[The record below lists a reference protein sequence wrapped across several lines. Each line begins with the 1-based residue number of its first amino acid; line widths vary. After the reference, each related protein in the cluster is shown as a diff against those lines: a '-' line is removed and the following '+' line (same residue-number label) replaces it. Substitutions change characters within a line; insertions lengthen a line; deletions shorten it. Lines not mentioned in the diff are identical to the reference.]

1 MSYTVGGHYN
11 FPNLLQLWCV
21 SKHSNDPDSGNDG
34 VTDNGSNSR
43 RYESDKGGPIM
54 INSSHLSGQTLPD
67 FSNTE
72 VKLAYCIGMDRGP
85 CWKVV
90 WSNWKPFRRKGD
102 EDNNLLGILA
112 VVCGDG
118 SCLVFVLPRS
128 LSTVSSTALPTN
140 GCTDSIADKVV
151 VIPESSVCRW
161 ELKVPSEKGSLDN
174 ISIISAAWNPQDPF
188 QLSCGLADGSVAVY
202 NLDPELLSP
211 PSLSSPPPPQISPPT
226 PQLSAQQQQ
235 HLKQFLSSSLATSS
249 HITSQTL
256 SNVSFPSSSSYL
268 PDSKKKT
275 IEVSKTLSES
285 RSRYYPVPNLYLK
298 ENTNDNN
305 NVNHH
310 NHEQYLGS
318 KSNNQRTNRK
328 RRHSNDL
335 SSNDERP
342 ISNAVRAV
350 SYCPVNP
357 HLLLS
362 AGYGSDV
369 KVSLDHCMISS
380 FFFE

>member
-1 MSYTVGGHYN
+1 MSYTVGGHYS

-21 SKHSNDPDSGNDG
+21 SKQFNNPDSGDDG
-34 VTDNGSNSR
+34 VTDNGIDSR
-43 RYESDKGGPIM
+43 LCHGSDKGDKGSIM
-54 INSSHLSGQTLPD
+54 MNSSHSSREILPD

-90 WSNWKPFRRKGD
+90 WSNWKPPRGRGD
-102 EDNNLLGILA
+102 EDCNLLGMLA

-128 LSTVSSTALPTN
+128 LSTVSSTALLTN
-140 GCTDSIADKVV
+140 GCTDSIAEKVV
-151 VIPESSVCRW
+151 VIPECSVCRW
-161 ELKVPSEKGSLDN
+161 ELKIPSEKGSLDN
-174 ISIISAAWNPQDPF
+174 ISIISASWNPQDPL
-188 QLSCGLADGSVAVY
+188 QLSCGLADGSVAIY
-202 NLDPELLSP
+202 DLNPELLSP
-211 PSLSSPPPPQISPPT
+211 SSLSPPPPQIST

-249 HITSQTL
+249 QITSQTL
-256 SNVSFPSSSSYL
+256 SNVSFPSSTSYL

-275 IEVSKTLSES
+275 IEASKTLSES
-285 RSRYYPVPNLYLK
+285 RSRNYPVPNLYLK
-298 ENTNDNN
+298 EYTNDNN

-310 NHEQYLGS
+310 NHEQYLES
-318 KSNNQRTNRK
+318 KSNNHRANKK
-328 RRHSNDL
+328 RRHSNVS

-350 SYCPVNP
+350 SYCPVNQN
-357 HLLLS
+357 LLLS

-369 KVSLDHCMISS
+369 KVSLDHFLIS
-380 FFFE
+380 